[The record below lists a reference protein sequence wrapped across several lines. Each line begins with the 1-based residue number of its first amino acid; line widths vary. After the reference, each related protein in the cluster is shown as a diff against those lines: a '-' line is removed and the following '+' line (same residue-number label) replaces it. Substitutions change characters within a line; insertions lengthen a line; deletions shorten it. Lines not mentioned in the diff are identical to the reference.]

1 VEEAK
6 VVQNKG
12 KTKDQ
17 LDKLQDRKDPKTTV
31 LKVKLQGHKGQLKGP
46 EDLPV
51 KLQEHKD
58 PLIKLQ
64 GHKDPQRGLQEAKI
78 AEVKEVKE
86 DLKVKLPGHKGQL
99 KGPKDLKLKV
109 KLQDHNKRPTK
120 GHHKD
125 PSNSLMQLTGEVE
138 ADLVLVEPW
147 KCVLMFV
154 LHFLLVYSEPV
165 WPDVRNGVPQRNK
178 NPGLI

>member
-1 VEEAK
+1 M
-6 VVQNKG
+6 G
-12 KTKDQ
+12 
-17 LDKLQDRKDPKTTV
+17 DRKDPKTTV

-46 EDLPV
+46 KGLPV
-51 KLQEHKD
+51 KLQD
-58 PLIKLQ
+58 
-64 GHKDPQRGLQEAKI
+64 HKDPQRDLREAKT

-109 KLQDHNKRPTK
+109 KLQDHNKSPTK

-125 PSNSLMQLTGEVE
+125 PSNSLIQLAGKVEV
-138 ADLVLVEPW
+138 DLVLVEPW

>member
-1 VEEAK
+1 MEEAK

-99 KGPKDLKLKV
+99 NGPKDLKLKV
-109 KLQDHNKRPTK
+109 KLQDHNKSPTK